1 MKTIK
6 VYSRVVLKRTGYRK
20 YPYKESKEISIF
32 YNGQEIYNHCN
43 SIDNPKLK
51 IPFTLDLKT
60 RSKKSVENFIS
71 NLRRISEDVWL
82 KQKLIDILES
92 EVK

>member
-6 VYSRVVLKRTGYRK
+6 IYSRVVLKRTGYRQ

-32 YNGQEIYNHCN
+32 YNGKEINNHYT

-60 RSKKSVENFIS
+60 RSRKSVENFIK
-71 NLRRISEDVWL
+71 NLCRFSEDLWL
-82 KQKLIDILES
+82 KDKLLNILES
-92 EVK
+92 EIK